1 MIIIQSSVFLVLI
14 ILQNAVKVKC
24 FFSEKYGFMEILG
37 GSMDATYVRIKSLC
51 DEHGIKMSALAS
63 EIGVR
68 SSVFTELKMG
78 RTKQLSAKTL
88 QAIANYFDIS
98 VDSLMPVDAS
108 EAVDMMRDEIFRK
121 RRMLFDLSAKA
132 SPEELDTIL
141 RVVNA
146 LIAQP

>member
-1 MIIIQSSVFLVLI
+1 
-14 ILQNAVKVKC
+14 
-24 FFSEKYGFMEILG
+24 
-37 GSMDATYVRIKSLC
+37 MDATYLRIKSLC
-51 DEHGIKMSALAS
+51 DEHGIKLSVLAG

-88 QAIANYFDIS
+88 RAIAAYFDIS
-98 VDSLMPVDAS
+98 VDSLMPV
-108 EAVDMMRDEIFRK
+108 EQEETVDYMRDELFRK

-132 SPEELDTIL
+132 SAEELDTIL
-141 RVVNA
+141 KVVNA

>member
-1 MIIIQSSVFLVLI
+1 
-14 ILQNAVKVKC
+14 
-24 FFSEKYGFMEILG
+24 
-37 GSMDATYVRIKSLC
+37 MDATYSRIKSLC
-51 DEHGIKMSALAS
+51 DERGIRLSVLAAA
-63 EIGVR
+63 IGVR

-88 QAIANYFDIS
+88 QAIAAYFDIS
-98 VDSLMPVDAS
+98 VDSLMPQEEESQVDA
-108 EAVDMMRDEIFRK
+108 MRDEMFRK

-141 RVVNA
+141 KVVNA

>member
-1 MIIIQSSVFLVLI
+1 
-14 ILQNAVKVKC
+14 
-24 FFSEKYGFMEILG
+24 
-37 GSMDATYVRIKSLC
+37 MDATYGRIKSLC
-51 DEHGIKMSALAS
+51 DERGIKLSVLAA

-88 QAIANYFDIS
+88 QAIAAYFDIS
-98 VDSLMPVDAS
+98 VDSLMPQSDDAQVDT
-108 EAVDMMRDEIFRK
+108 MRDEMFRK

-141 RVVNA
+141 KVVNA